1 MSPLFVS
8 TVECLTL
15 GHSEEKRDGKITG
28 LGSTASVAP
37 ALLRPLGGWHHHGS
51 RRWSRRIHGKTGPE
65 EAGLPGSLHNTRPP
79 RTLPLSDSPS
89 PVSQQSIPQY
99 CLPEI

>member
-1 MSPLFVS
+1 MSLLFVS

-15 GHSEEKRDGKITG
+15 GHFEEKRDGNITG

-51 RRWSRRIHGKTGPE
+51 RRWSRRIRGKMGPFITH
-65 EAGLPGSLHNTRPP
+65 A
-79 RTLPLSDSPS
+79 
-89 PVSQQSIPQY
+89 PQELY
-99 CLPEI
+99 H